1 MALNLDYGFI
11 SQINIDPNESGEVPK
26 CPQTSIDPPL
36 PFDHQCRRLW
46 LVDYEA
52 TYDSQIASSISRYYT
67 TLSREMAN
75 GNFSGIAK
83 LEEIDSYLNG
93 LSEAIANHRAFLEN
107 IRDTNNKKKRC
118 CAKKSDID
126 DKYISLDNTFKSKV
140 DDAISA
146 NEGVL
151 SSAQLSMEIFFDQGQ
166 ASLEYEA
173 SVAQTNEAIAQAN
186 SAIAQSDYSIAALNI
201 KLGTKR
207 LVQIAL
213 VAVAL
218 FYAYK
223 LVRK

>member
-11 SQINIDPNESGEVPK
+11 SDIDINPNESGEVPK
-26 CPQTSIDPPL
+26 CPQSKIDPPL

-52 TYDSQIASSISRYYT
+52 TYDSQIASSISAYYT
-67 TLSREMAN
+67 TLSQQMAN
-75 GNFSGIAK
+75 GDFNGIAK
-83 LEEIDSYLNG
+83 LQEIDSYLNS
-93 LSEAIANHRAFLEN
+93 LSSAISNHRSFLET
-107 IRDTNNKKKRC
+107 IRGESGRKNRC
-118 CAKKSDID
+118 CASRDSLD
-126 DKYISLDNTFKSKV
+126 NYISLDNTFKSKV

-146 NEGVL
+146 NEGIL
-151 SSAQLSMEIFFDQGQ
+151 SSAELSMEIFFDQGQ
-166 ASLEYEA
+166 ASLEYEEA
-173 SVAQTNEAIAQAN
+173 VAETNQAIAQAN

>member
-11 SQINIDPNESGEVPK
+11 NEINITPDESGEVPR
-26 CPQTSIDPPL
+26 CPQSKIDPPL

-52 TYDSQIASSISRYYT
+52 TYDSKIASSISTYYT
-67 TLSREMAN
+67 QLSAEMAN
-75 GNFSGIAK
+75 GNFDGVAK
-83 LEEIDSYLNG
+83 LAEVDAYLRT
-93 LSEAIANHRAFLEN
+93 LSQAIANHRAFLQN
-107 IRDTNNKKKRC
+107 LRAQSVRKKRC
-118 CAKKSDID
+118 CASRDSLD
-126 DKYISLDNTFKSKV
+126 NYISLDNTFKAKV
-140 DDAISA
+140 DDALVA
-146 NEGVL
+146 NEGIL
-151 SSAQLSMEIFFDQGQ
+151 GSSELSMEIFFDQGE
-166 ASLEYEA
+166 ASLEYEEA
-173 SVAQTNEAIAQAN
+173 VAQTNQAIAQAN